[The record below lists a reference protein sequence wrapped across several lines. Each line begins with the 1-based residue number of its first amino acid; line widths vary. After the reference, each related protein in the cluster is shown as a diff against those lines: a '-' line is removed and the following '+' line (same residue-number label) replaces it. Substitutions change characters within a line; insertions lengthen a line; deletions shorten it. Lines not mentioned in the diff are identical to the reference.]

1 MGMVRDNSGIALPVL
16 IRIAL
21 QIPTL
26 KFSTSTD
33 YYGFLDADESAWYG
47 SQQQGVIKS
56 VVQLGIMN
64 GYTDGTF
71 HPIGN
76 ITLSEAIKMA
86 AVVHATCN
94 NQTISFFSIRW
105 W

>member
-1 MGMVRDNSGIALPVL
+1 MAS
-16 IRIAL
+16 
-21 QIPTL
+21 
-26 KFSTSTD
+26 
-33 YYGFLDADESAWYG
+33 LDADESAWYG

-94 NQTISFFSIRW
+94 NQTISFSASDGGKWYDAYLNYCVKIELSRATNIPASMLTQHERK
-105 W
+105 